1 MGILVIPILIYIFN
15 ERLNVLYEIGL
26 LKKSLRMDLFK
37 HVNRL
42 VLNKRYYKK
51 EPNLYNLSHYLAG
64 LIEGDGHFNTPK
76 VLKGPSGKMR
86 VAAIEI
92 VFALKD
98 RPSAELLKN
107 KLGGK
112 VYKYSKKNIVRWM
125 IRDIKS
131 VTNII
136 NLINGKLRTPKIN
149 GLYKM
154 IDFLSL
160 KGIYIEKLPKDK
172 SNLSSNAWLAGF
184 IDADGH
190 FAIKGFT
197 ENIKTHLGF
206 HFILAQRIKDISG
219 ESLEDIMQG
228 IADFLLVKLYQRT
241 IKNKYQQF
249 RINTS
254 NRYSNQIL
262 IDYLNIFPL
271 LSSKYLDFK
280 DWETGNK
287 IYVNKLHRNLTQYE
301 KIRSLKYNMNN
312 RRTLFTWFHHDQNI
326 YDL

>member
-1 MGILVIPILIYIFN
+1 MGILVVPILIYIFN
-15 ERLNVLYEIGL
+15 ERLNILYEIGF
-26 LKKSLRMDLFK
+26 LKKSLRVDLFK
-37 HVNRL
+37 YVNRL

-51 EPNLYNLSHYLAG
+51 EPNLHNLSHYLAG

-112 VYKYSKKNIVRWM
+112 VYKYSGKNMVRWM

-160 KGIYIEKLPKDK
+160 KGINIEKLPKDK
-172 SNLSSNAWLAGF
+172 SSLSSNAWLTGF

-206 HFILAQRIKDISG
+206 HFVLAQRIKDISG
-219 ESLEDIMQG
+219 ESMEEIMQG
-228 IADFLLVKLYQRT
+228 IADFLLVKLYERT
-241 IKNKYQQF
+241 IKIIYQHY

-280 DWETGNK
+280 DWETGNI
-287 IYVNKLHRNLTQYE
+287 IYVNKLHRDWTQYE